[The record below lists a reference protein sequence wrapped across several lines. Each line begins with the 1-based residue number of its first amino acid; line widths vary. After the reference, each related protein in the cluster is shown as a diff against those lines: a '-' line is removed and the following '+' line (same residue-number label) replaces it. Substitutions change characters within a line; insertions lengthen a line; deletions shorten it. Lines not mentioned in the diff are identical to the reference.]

1 MALLTASEAPA
12 ETIRSDRRV
21 RGELNHHDR
30 ARAADGLR
38 DGGAVQVGDPGRGD
52 VVAIVDINE
61 VEIRLGYKQ
70 QLALVLAAG
79 RMFTASCVKV
89 AGMLTV
95 KTRPG
100 DGWVA
105 GGAG

>member
-1 MALLTASEAPA
+1 MKRLHNCGVVALLTASEAPA

-21 RGELNHHDR
+21 RGKLNHHDR

-52 VVAIVDINE
+52 VVAIVDIDE

-70 QLALVLAAG
+70 QPSFSACCWPNVHSQLRESG
-79 RMFTASCVKV
+79 
-89 AGMLTV
+89 
-95 KTRPG
+95 G
-100 DGWVA
+100 DA
-105 GGAG
+105 HCQN